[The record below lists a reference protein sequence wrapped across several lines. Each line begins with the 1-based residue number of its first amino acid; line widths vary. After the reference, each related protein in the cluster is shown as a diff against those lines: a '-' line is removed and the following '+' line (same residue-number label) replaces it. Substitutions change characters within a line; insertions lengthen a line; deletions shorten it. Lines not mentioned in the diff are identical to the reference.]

1 MYIGNINKVIVIRF
15 CQRFHLYIH
24 AYALLLLARGLTLVQ
39 ISLIESIV
47 IGAIFLMEVPTG
59 LLGGPCR
66 TQMVDLLLHALY

>member
-1 MYIGNINKVIVIRF
+1 MYAGNINKIIIIRF

-24 AYALLLLARGLTLVQ
+24 AYALLLLGRGLTLVQ

-59 LLGGPCR
+59 IGRSGR
-66 TQMVDLLLHALY
+66 AQVVDLRGHSSC